1 VRRAPVNGGE
11 ASLLRFFF
19 SPALGEIAGWV
30 SFVIGF
36 AASNA
41 ASAIGFGAYFG
52 KAFPL
57 LEWPLKGQAFA
68 AILAVTLLHSITGP
82 LGMRVQTGMAVLKFS
97 LLTILTGWGLFL
109 HQPAAEVALALQ
121 EAPAGAAFGP
131 AWGLAIMFSMFAY
144 LGWSAAVYSAA
155 ETREAGRTVPK
166 AMLWGTCIVLLLY
179 LGVNLALLRQI
190 PLGELVREKAVI
202 ELLFRKLF
210 GPGASPLFSGLVSFA
225 LLSSLGASAFLGP
238 RVLHAM
244 LRWYRPA
251 VPQQSPDQRPEAVPR
266 RLVWLQAA
274 LSLGMI
280 VSGTF
285 EQILTVTGFLLGIFP
300 MLTVLGLYTDRANTP
315 ERVSL
320 FARAFAA
327 PMFLAGSLLILVLGA
342 LEKPA
347 EMVVASTLVLLIFWF
362 RRPSP
367 PSHGAPPRE
376 I

>member
-1 VRRAPVNGGE
+1 LA
-11 ASLLRFFF
+11 
-19 SPALGEIAGWV
+19 
-30 SFVIGF
+30 
-36 AASNA
+36 
-41 ASAIGFGAYFG
+41 
-52 KAFPL
+52 KAFPQL
-57 LEWPLKGQAFA
+57 DWPLKGQAFA
-68 AILAVTLLHSITGP
+68 AILAVTVLHSVTGP

-97 LLTILTGWGLFL
+97 LLMILTGWGLFL
-109 HQPAAEVALALQ
+109 HKPAAEVSLAL
-121 EAPAGAAFGP
+121 EDAPISAAFGP
-131 AWGLAIMFSMFAY
+131 AWGLAVMFSMFAY

-155 ETREAGRTVPK
+155 ETREAGRTVPR

-190 PLGELVREKAVI
+190 PLGELAREKAVI

-210 GPGASPLFSGLVSFA
+210 GSSASPLFSGLVAFA

-238 RVLHAM
+238 RVLHTM

-251 VPQQSPDQRPEAVPR
+251 MPEQAPEERPEPVSP

-280 VSGTF
+280 ASGTF

-300 MLTVLGLYTDRANTP
+300 MLTVLGLYTDRANVP

-327 PMFLAGSLLILVLGA
+327 PLFLAGSLLILVLGA

-347 EMVVASTLVLLIFWF
+347 EMGIASTLILLIFWF

-367 PSHGAPPRE
+367 PPHGASPRE